1 MKVLTQFLTSMK
13 VVRQKDD
20 TYYARVQSVNSGGSI
35 IKLIPFNETVYVS
48 KQVELASGPG
58 QISMQSKTLRGLAL
72 GKWNRNVPF
81 WAMLESCFVK
91 KEDKQDV
98 RERERDNQMLL

>member
-20 TYYARVQSVNSGGSI
+20 TYYVRVQSVNSGGSI

-48 KQVELASGPG
+48 KQVELASGPS

-81 WAMLESCFVK
+81 WTMLENCFTK
-91 KEDKQDV
+91 KEGEQDV
-98 RERERDNQMLL
+98 SKRERDNQMFL